1 MTLLSQIPTELPTN
15 AIGLFAVVILSL
27 ITIIGGG
34 GKMISSHLAD
44 LIRCFREDSAAD
56 RNHHKEVTAQL
67 TQAISTGFGRVED
80 KVGKNNQH
88 IRTIAAKL
96 KVDLMEDTD
105 G

>member
-1 MTLLSQIPTELPTN
+1 MLLAQVPTELPTTT
-15 AIGLFAVVILSL
+15 IGLFAFVILSL

-34 GKMISSHLAD
+34 GKMISAHLTD
-44 LIRCFREDSAAD
+44 LIKCFREDSTAD

-96 KVDLMEDTD
+96 KVDLIEDSD